1 MTVVASFA
9 LLAVMVAVIF
19 GLSFPGL
26 GGSTTTLLVF
36 GVLYVAIAIMDLFVD
51 FELVSRAAK
60 AGVPADAEW
69 YAAFSIFLA
78 VVMLYLGLLRIL
90 GGMRR

>member
-1 MTVVASFA
+1 MN
-9 LLAVMVAVIF
+9 
-19 GLSFPGL
+19 
-26 GGSTTTLLVF
+26 
-36 GVLYVAIAIMDLFVD
+36 LFVD
-51 FELVSRAAK
+51 FELVNRAAK

-90 GGMRR
+90 AGARR